1 MKTKRIIWGLLI
13 SITLMACSTDDTI
26 IPEQEN
32 TKTLENT
39 INKFIIINPD
49 EEEQQENEYEYG
61 MPFDNSYEGED
72 FIIELFHSQENEAVR
87 VDVRQKF
94 YQKYPDLVLVKIAA
108 SQSHLNSPKAKIERW
123 FLTSLRG
130 LENSRG
136 AQDLPE
142 EEDDPTQ
149 LEELLAKYY
158 LLLSEIR
165 EDERIELYE

>member
-13 SITLMACSTDDTI
+13 STTFIACSTDDTI

-39 INKFIIINPD
+39 TNKFIIINPD
-49 EEEQQENEYEYG
+49 EEEQQENEYG

-72 FIIELFHSQENEAVR
+72 FIIELFHSEENEATR
-87 VDVRQKF
+87 IDVRQKF
-94 YQKYPDLVLVKIAA
+94 FQKYPELVLVKIA
-108 SQSHLNSPKAKIERW
+108 SPHSDLNSPNAEIEYW
-123 FLTSLRG
+123 FLTSLKG

-142 EEDDPTQ
+142 EDDDPTQ
-149 LEELLAKYY
+149 QEELLAKYY